1 MIEAGVDMWAGQEIN
16 DKEMLSKTYPHGILF
31 GVEPN
36 PLPPDAD
43 EEMVRAE
50 IRRLLDAYPNGN
62 VFIGL
67 HRGMHPLE
75 YQILYEESRKR
86 YCGT

>member
-16 DKEMLSKTYPHGILF
+16 DKEMLARTYPNGILF
-31 GVEPN
+31 GIEPN

-43 EEMVRAE
+43 EDVVRAE
-50 IRRLLDAYPNGN
+50 ICRLLDAFPNRN
-62 VFIGL
+62 VFMAM
-67 HRGMHPLE
+67 HRNIHPLE

-86 YCGT
+86 YCGV